1 MRPGTNIKSLNPVQ
15 VIHTKSF
22 ALGLWSIV
30 GQMRTKKIEFRAD
43 IAALRALAV
52 MIVMF
57 SHFGIPGFEF
67 GFIGVDIFFVIS
79 GYLITRILYKDY
91 LSKSQGADNMG
102 TLALGTFY
110 LRRIR
115 RLLPAALFVIIL
127 VNIVSYFLYNAES
140 RNELLMNSKW
150 ALLFLANVSFLRS
163 GSDYFQQ
170 SSEPS
175 MLQHYWSLSVEEQFY
190 FIWPVLF
197 LIAASAHKMK
207 ALGKYFRFNKRILSL
222 IGIISIA
229 SYLFLL
235 FGFKIAPVEA
245 YFSIFSRAWEL
256 GIGSFLGILAFQ
268 KKKDTVFS
276 RTEVYFPLIFA
287 LLICAFAINE
297 ENWAL
302 LMPIPVIATGFL
314 LYAGEGQKNSL
325 WINSRLTQVTGRFV
339 LYLGTISY
347 SLYLVHW
354 PVYIV
359 GRHLGWIDGAL
370 SRFSLIPISI
380 MIAHLLWKFI
390 EIPFQNI
397 PLPKRSKF
405 EDLAFNFLKLRKL
418 WIGALAFCL
427 VGSLYVVTYP
437 NVTERL
443 VFSDSKLKGLAD
455 DPALLKY
462 ANYQANLLNPNS
474 VPSDSGLT
482 VSTEET
488 TTISVVSLEDLIKLN
503 TKMLEQGLSQ
513 TKISEIAKTFLQRV
527 DSDLSPFERSAC
539 PSTDSIEQPN
549 CPSGVRIG
557 EQKTVALIGDSKIGQ
572 FAQPLIEYFTKRGW
586 KVEPYILDGCHMF
599 SPTNDFKKNCTKRS
613 EWVLSEVKNRK
624 FDLVIA
630 SSYPTDAPTLSRSS
644 DYIDTIIKASKRTI
658 LLTQFPKVQAP
669 KKCIN
674 EDLTYQKSC
683 SDINSVET
691 SSYVRYKA
699 LLGSKTSATTS
710 VVDTTKWT
718 CIELMCPIVVG
729 DVFLN
734 RDGNHL
740 TYTFIKKITPI
751 INLTLDSIANW

>member
-1 MRPGTNIKSLNPVQ
+1 
-15 VIHTKSF
+15 
-22 ALGLWSIV
+22 
-30 GQMRTKKIEFRAD
+30 MRTQKKEFRAD

-52 MIVMF
+52 IIVMF

-91 LSKSQGADNMG
+91 LSNSQGADNNG

-115 RLLPAALFVIIL
+115 RLLPAALFVIIV

-140 RNELLMNSKW
+140 RDELLLNSKW
-150 ALLFLANVSFLRS
+150 AILFLANVSFLRS
-163 GSDYFQQ
+163 DSDYFQQ

-190 FIWPVLF
+190 FIWPLLF

-207 ALGKYFRFNKRILSL
+207 VFGEYFRFNRRILSL
-222 IGIISIA
+222 IGIVSIA
-229 SYLFLL
+229 SFLFLQ

-276 RTEVYFPLIFA
+276 RAEIYFPLVFA
-287 LLICAFAINE
+287 LLICAFAINQ
-297 ENWAL
+297 ENWAI

-325 WINSRLTQVTGRFV
+325 WINSRLTHVSGRFI

-359 GRHLGWIDGAL
+359 GRHLGWIDGIL
-370 SRFSLIPISI
+370 SRLSLIPISI
-380 MIAHLLWKFI
+380 IIAHLIWKFI

-397 PLPKRSKF
+397 TLPKRSKL
-405 EDLAFNFLKLRKL
+405 EDIAFNFVKLRKL

-437 NVTERL
+437 NVSERL
-443 VFSDSKLKGLAD
+443 VYSDSKLKGLAD

-462 ANYQANLLNPNS
+462 ADYQANLLNPNS

-482 VSTEET
+482 VSTEES
-488 TTISVVSLEDLIKLN
+488 TTISVGSLEDLIKLN
-503 TKMLEQGLSQ
+503 TEMLEQGLSQ
-513 TKISEIAKTFLQRV
+513 TKISERAKISLQGV
-527 DSDLSPFERSAC
+527 ESDQSPFELSSC
-539 PSTDSIEQPN
+539 SFTDSIEPLN
-549 CPSGVRIG
+549 CLAGVKIG
-557 EQKTVALIGDSKIGQ
+557 EQKTVALVGDSKIGQ

-586 KVEPYILDGCHMF
+586 KVAPYILNGCNMF
-599 SPTNDFKKNCTKRS
+599 SPTNAFKRNCTKRS
-613 EWVLSEVKNRK
+613 EWVLSEIKNRN

-630 SSYPTDAPTLSRSS
+630 SSYPTDPTTFSRSS
-644 DYIDTIIKASKRTI
+644 DYIDTIIRASKRTI
-658 LLTQFPKVQAP
+658 LLTQFPRVTAP
-669 KKCIN
+669 KKCIDA
-674 EDLTYQKSC
+674 DLTYQKSC
-683 SDINSVET
+683 SDITSNET
-691 SSYVRYKA
+691 ISYVRYKA
-699 LLGSKTSATTS
+699 LLGSKRGATTS
-710 VVDTTKWT
+710 VVDTTRWT
-718 CIELMCPIVVG
+718 CIELSCPVVAG
-729 DVFLN
+729 DVFLI
-734 RDGNHL
+734 RDGSHL
-740 TYTFIKKITPI
+740 SYTFIKKITPI
-751 INLTLDSIANW
+751 MNLTLDSIANW